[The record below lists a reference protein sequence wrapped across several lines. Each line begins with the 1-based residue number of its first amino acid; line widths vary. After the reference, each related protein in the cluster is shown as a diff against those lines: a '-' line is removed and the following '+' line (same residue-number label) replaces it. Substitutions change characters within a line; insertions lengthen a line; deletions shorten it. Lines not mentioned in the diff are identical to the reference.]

1 MNWCKLCVLL
11 CSCTLSCN
19 VLIITT
25 TAALQLF
32 HHAASCMQTQC
43 RVLSLTLPLSFFDPA
58 MHGAQKRAMA
68 ASHREFCHE
77 RQARENRW
85 AAAVSLPFLLDRP
98 KVFILHA
105 SPLHLALA
113 TATTAPAVC
122 ASTSCWLRR
131 PADRPARGLSPLSH
145 PPRPPRRPGMGC
157 IARRTAA

>member
-85 AAAVSLPFLLDRP
+85 AAAFPSCLTDLKFSFFTPLRST
-98 KVFILHA
+98 HA
-105 SPLHLALA
+105 SRVPYTVHDMRAF
-113 TATTAPAVC
+113 
-122 ASTSCWLRR
+122 
-131 PADRPARGLSPLSH
+131 
-145 PPRPPRRPGMGC
+145 
-157 IARRTAA
+157 